1 MDISVIVPIYN
12 VENYILECLQS
23 VAVQT
28 KTKDVECILVD
39 DCGTDN
45 SVKVAEQFISAY
57 EGDISFALLHHPE
70 NRGLSAARN
79 TGIKNARG
87 KYLFFLDSDDAIK
100 SYCLD
105 ELFTLAETYQ
115 ADMVQGA
122 YESDLASMKR
132 FEDSPLPEFSENKS
146 FVKRTL
152 LNYDVNP
159 VMAQN
164 RLVRRQLVVDNN
176 LWFKEGIIH
185 EDLYWSFFLAKVV
198 ERICFCKQKTY
209 FYRSTPGSITNKVNV
224 AKETLVF
231 HTIIEDFCLHID
243 SFERNAQKRLVFC
256 LLLGAISSGYY
267 KDNVDRQYL
276 IDCLRKQDTFIN
288 RILLYL
294 IFKMKGSFVRTKL
307 INLLMKIYQKG
318 ELSMEDTKLR
328 N

>member
-79 TGIKNARG
+79 TGIKNAKG
-87 KYLFFLDSDDAIK
+87 KYLFFLDSDDTIK
-100 SYCLD
+100 PDCLD
-105 ELFTLAETYQ
+105 KLFSLAEKYH
-115 ADMVQGA
+115 ADMVQGS
-122 YESDLASMKR
+122 YVSDLESMKL
-132 FEDSPLPEFSENKS
+132 FEKSQLPEFSDDKS
-146 FVKRTL
+146 FIKRTL

-164 RLVRRQLVVDNN
+164 RMARKQLVVDNN

-185 EDLYWSFFLAKVV
+185 EDLYWSYFLAKVV
-198 ERICFCKQKTY
+198 DKMCFCKEKTY
-209 FYRSTPGSITNKVNV
+209 FYRSTPGSITNKVNID
-224 AKETLVF
+224 KETFAF
-231 HTIIEDFCLHID
+231 HTMIEDFSSHID
-243 SFERNAQKRLVFC
+243 SFEKNAQKRIIFC
-256 LLLGAISSGYY
+256 LLLGAIGSKYY
-267 KDNVDRQYL
+267 KDDTDKKHL
-276 IDCLRKQDTFIN
+276 IDCLRNQDTFIN
-288 RILLYL
+288 RILLSL
-294 IFKMKGSFVRTKL
+294 IFRLKGSFVRAKL
-307 INLLMKIYQKG
+307 INLLMKVYQKG
-318 ELSMEDTKLR
+318 E
-328 N
+328 

>member
-12 VENYILECLQS
+12 VESYILECLQS
-23 VAVQT
+23 VAAQT
-28 KTKDVECILVD
+28 KTKNVECILVD

-70 NRGLSAARN
+70 NEGLSAARN

-87 KYLFFLDSDDAIK
+87 KYLFFLDSDDMIK
-100 SYCLD
+100 PYCLD
-105 ELFTLAETYQ
+105 ELFALAETYQ

-122 YESDLASMKR
+122 YESDLANMKR

-146 FVKRTL
+146 FIKRTL

-164 RLVRRQLVVDNN
+164 RLVRKQLVVENN
-176 LWFKEGIIH
+176 LWFKESIIH

-209 FYRSTPGSITNKVNV
+209 FYRSTPGSITNKINIE
-224 AKETLVF
+224 KEAFAF

-243 SFERNAQKRLVFC
+243 AFERNAQKRLVFC
-256 LLLGAISSGYY
+256 ILLGAIDSRYY
-267 KDNVDRQYL
+267 QFENDRRYM
-276 IDCLRKQDTFIN
+276 IDCLRNKDTHMNRVLLTMIFSMKASFI
-288 RILLYL
+288 RLK
-294 IFKMKGSFVRTKL
+294 F
-307 INLLMKIYQKG
+307 INLLMKIYLKG
-318 ELSMEDTKLR
+318 GKQ
-328 N
+328 

>member
-23 VAVQT
+23 VAAQN

-57 EGDISFALLHHPE
+57 KGDISFALLHHPE

-87 KYLFFLDSDDAIK
+87 KYLFFLDSDDTIK
-100 SYCLD
+100 PICLNTLF
-105 ELFTLAETYQ
+105 ELSEKYH
-115 ADMVQGA
+115 ADMAQGS
-122 YESDLASMKR
+122 YESDLASMKH
-132 FEDSPLPEFSENKS
+132 FEDCRLPEFSDDKS
-146 FVKRTL
+146 YVKRTL

-164 RLVRRQLVVDNN
+164 RLVRRQLVVENN

-224 AKETLVF
+224 AKETLAF
-231 HTIIEDFCLHID
+231 HTMIEDFCSHID
-243 SFERNAQKRLVFC
+243 SFERNAQKRIIFS
-256 LLLGAISSGYY
+256 LLLGAIGSRYY
-267 KDNVDRQYL
+267 KDNADRQHL
-276 IDCLRKQDTFIN
+276 IDCLGSQETFIN
-288 RILLYL
+288 RILISL
-294 IFKMKGSFVRTKL
+294 IFRMKGSFVRAKL

-318 ELSMEDTKLR
+318 
-328 N
+328 